1 MMGGFVLGQVSALS
15 PDYEKAKIAAARL
28 FKIFDRKS
36 KIDSSSE
43 DGLTPVRIFSICVNY
58 TDFCEATAEDNET
71 PPVQLHPYYTGT
83 VFWTSAKLG
92 HLMFPYHVSNTT
104 VLGHRWAH

>member
-36 KIDSSSE
+36 AIDSSSE
-43 DGLTPVRIFSICVNY
+43 DGLRPVRIFSICVGY
-58 TDFCEATAEDNET
+58 TDFYEATAEENE
-71 PPVQLHPYYTGT
+71 LLPYYHHSVSST
-83 VFWTSAKLG
+83 VFLLQTLCFGPHQKLG
-92 HLMFPYHVSNTT
+92 YL
-104 VLGHRWAH
+104 L